1 MGHWTTRLPLI
12 GLSLLL
18 LTDVY
23 GKSGA
28 LLWSSIDLIQ
38 SGTHWIWQDKNS
50 SITLQSRPYNS
61 LCTMSDGKF
70 LEIWVGYTK
79 IHQYLVHLKSS
90 GVRQHSA
97 DGLFR
102 ISLDNS
108 PVQNRLI
115 LCLSLAVCRSQNV
128 KILYLRTK
136 RKKLSLFFLVLSAET
151 FFKKRRKKGSMSIFL
166 RVIGL

>member
-136 RKKLSLFFLVLSAET
+136 RKKLSLFFLCYQLKHFLKNEG
-151 FFKKRRKKGSMSIFL
+151 KRGACQSFC
-166 RVIGL
+166 GW